1 MPTEIEVNL
10 RVPTLTVKTANEPD
24 RRIDNSAVRFTKRI
38 EVPSLPKAGDML
50 SLSTDAGRQTFEC
63 TVTRSDWHEEKALF
77 VVACTYAK
85 RSLPVETYS
94 ALVNDTDWTMKQLIG

>member
-1 MPTEIEVNL
+1 MPTEIEINL
-10 RVPTLTVKTANEPD
+10 RVPTLTVKVPNEPD

-38 EVPSLPKAGDML
+38 EVPALPKPGESL
-50 SLSTDAGRQTFEC
+50 LLSTNGGQTTFEC

-85 RSLPVETYS
+85 RSLSVDTYS
-94 ALVNDTDWTMKQLIG
+94 ALVNDTDWTMKQLI

>member
-1 MPTEIEVNL
+1 MPTEIEVNM
-10 RVPTLTVKTANEPD
+10 RVPTLTVRAANEPD

-38 EVPSLPKAGDML
+38 EVPALPKPGELLAL
-50 SLSTDAGRQTFEC
+50 STFEC
-63 TVTRSDWHEEKALF
+63 TVMRSDWNEEKGLF

-94 ALVNDTDWTMKQLIG
+94 ALVNDNEWTMKPLL